1 VLALVTG
8 ASSGI
13 GDAIARELA
22 ARRCD
27 LILVARSTDKLQA
40 LGAEL
45 TRAHGIQTHV
55 IAADLAAPG
64 AVADV
69 AARVRAIG
77 RIDVLVN
84 NAGFA
89 TFGPF
94 TDTGLDDEVEE
105 IRVNV
110 EAPTELTKRLLPD
123 VVAAKGR
130 ILNVASTAAFQPG
143 PLMAVYYATKAY
155 VLSFS
160 RALAYEL
167 KARGVVVTCLCPGPT
182 RTGFQARAHQ
192 QNARLLDMGLMSADA
207 VARAGVNGLFR
218 GQAIVVPGVMN
229 RVGVWLVRLS
239 PTALVLPIIHW
250 LHGAVGRER

>member
-1 VLALVTG
+1 MLALVTG

-22 ARRCD
+22 ARHCD
-27 LILVARSTDKLQA
+27 LILVARSADKLQA

-45 TRAHGIQTHV
+45 TRAHGVRAHV

-77 RIDVLVN
+77 RIDILVN

-89 TFGPF
+89 TFGLF
-94 TDTGLDDEVEE
+94 TDTGLDDEIEE
-105 IRVNV
+105 MRVNV

-123 VVAAKGR
+123 VIAAKGR

-167 KARGVVVTCLCPGPT
+167 KARGVAVTCLCPGPT

-192 QNARLLDMGLMSADA
+192 QDVRLLDIGLMSADA

-218 GQAIVVPGVMN
+218 GRAIVVPGVTN